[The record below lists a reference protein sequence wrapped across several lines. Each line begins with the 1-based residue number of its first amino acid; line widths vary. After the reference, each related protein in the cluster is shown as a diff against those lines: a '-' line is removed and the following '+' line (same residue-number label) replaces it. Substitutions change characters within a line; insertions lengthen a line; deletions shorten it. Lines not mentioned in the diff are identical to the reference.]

1 MQDKDGKTEKPTP
14 KRLRDARKEGQIPKS
29 QDLSSAI
36 SFTIFAFL
44 LTYIFTYALQYG
56 LVVFKNL
63 LSFNVQ
69 SLQLENNISQLGI
82 HALLYFLILVGPA
95 LLLAFLTGVIGNL
108 IQVGFL
114 FVTESLKPSFD
125 RLNPVSNLKNMFGK
139 RALFEL
145 VKNILKLGIVIY
157 IAYTSVSAVIYSL
170 LNLSSFGTQK
180 IFFVLIELM
189 REVGLKISIFLVV
202 VGIADYVYQRYEHHQ
217 NLKMSQQELK
227 DEFKEM
233 EGDPKLKQERK
244 QRHRDMISGNM
255 QDVPD
260 ATVVITNPTHYAI
273 AIRYDQEKE
282 DVVPMVLVKGADHM
296 AQKIKELA
304 KEHDVPMVENREL
317 AQSLYKHAE
326 VGDPIPMDL
335 YQAIAEILAIVLQM
349 DERKKIKSN

>member
-349 DERKKIKSN
+349 DERKKNKI